1 MSMFRRMLLIK
12 KILEAGYPL
21 FIEVSPGVLNL
32 LPTGKK
38 VKTFL
43 KDNEVFLYGE
53 KS

>member
-12 KILEAGYPL
+12 KILEADYPL
-21 FIEVSPGVLNL
+21 FIEVSPGVLDL
-32 LPTGKK
+32 LPTGNK